1 MSNAIRTHVNARR
14 LRLPRA
20 AATAFAAA
28 FAGTFAAAC
37 APKADVPAADA
48 HTAPHISAFKVTDA
62 QRAKLVIVTITPVK
76 FHPTLEA
83 TGTVAFNGDLS
94 TSVLSPISGPVA
106 RIVTTLGATVV
117 AGQTL
122 ATVSSP
128 DFATAVATYRKAEE
142 MVRNTNRIL
151 TLDEKLFANDALARS
166 ELDQARTDASAA
178 LADRDAAIEGMR
190 SLGVDNATITAI
202 RDGKQA
208 TPVEGAVRAPIPG
221 TVVEKLI
228 NPGQLLQAGATAAF
242 TVADLSTMWIFASVY
257 GADVGAVRAG
267 QNAAIIT
274 DASASPVTARVDYV
288 APIVDPGT
296 KATSVRLIAGN
307 GGQFLKRDMFVRIRI
322 FSTGD
327 RTGLL
332 VPTSAVLRD
341 DENLPFVFLANAD
354 GSFSRRRV
362 TLGARVGEK
371 YEITAGLAGGDKV
384 LADGA
389 LFVQFAENQ

>member
-1 MSNAIRTHVNARR
+1 MPELPVNNASRAR
-14 LRLPRA
+14 LRAFCLTVSA
-20 AATAFAAA
+20 AALAT
-28 FAGTFAAAC
+28 AC
-37 APKADVPAADA
+37 APKADAPASD
-48 HTAPHISAFKVTDA
+48 HTAPHASTFKVTDA
-62 QRAKLVIVTITPVK
+62 QRAKLVIVTIEPVK

-83 TGTVAFNGDLS
+83 TGTVAFNGDKS

-166 ELDQARTDASAA
+166 ELDQARTDASSAI
-178 LADRDAAIEGMR
+178 ADRDAAVEQMR
-190 SLGVDNATITAI
+190 ALGVDNATISAI
-202 RDGKQA
+202 RDGKQV

-221 TVVEKLI
+221 VVVEKMI
-228 NPGQLLQAGATAAF
+228 TPGQLLQAGSTAAF
-242 TVADLSTMWIFASVY
+242 TVADLSTMWVFASVY
-257 GADVGAVRAG
+257 GADIAAVSAG
-267 QNAAIIT
+267 QSAEIIT
-274 DASASPVTARVDYV
+274 DGSSKPVSARVDYV
-288 APIVDPGT
+288 ASIVDPGT
-296 KATSVRLIAGN
+296 KAASVRLIAGN
-307 GGQFLKRDMFVRIRI
+307 GGQLLKRDMFVRIRI
-322 FSTGD
+322 LSSVE
-327 RTGLL
+327 RNGLL
-332 VPTSAVLRD
+332 VPASSVLRD
-341 DENLPFVFLANAD
+341 DENLPFVFIANAD

-362 TLGARVGEK
+362 TIGARVGEK
-371 YEITAGLAGGDKV
+371 YEITAGLTGGDKI

>member
-1 MSNAIRTHVNARR
+1 MTNACRSRARA
-14 LRLPRA
+14 LCLMLTVA
-20 AATAFAAA
+20 AGGIAAT
-28 FAGTFAAAC
+28 AC
-37 APKADVPAADA
+37 APKADARSNESTVAAKPG
-48 HTAPHISAFKVTDA
+48 TFKVTDA
-62 QRAKLVIVTITPVK
+62 QRAKLQIVTLASVK

-83 TGTVAFNGDLS
+83 TGTVAFNGDRS

-106 RIVTTLGATVV
+106 RIVTTLGASVV

-151 TLDEKLFANDALARS
+151 TLDEKLFANDALAHS

-178 LADRDAAIEGMR
+178 LADRDAAVASMR
-190 SLGVDNATITAI
+190 SLGVDNATINAI

-208 TPVEGAVRAPIPG
+208 SPVEGAVRAPIPG
-221 TVVEKLI
+221 IVVEKLI
-228 NPGQLLQAGATAAF
+228 NPGQLLQAGMTAAF

-257 GADVGAVRAG
+257 GADVSAVSAG
-267 QNAAIIT
+267 QSAEIIA
-274 DASASPVTARVDYV
+274 DGSAKPVSARVDYV

-307 GGQFLKRDMFVRIRI
+307 GSQLLKRDMFVRIRI
-322 FSTGD
+322 FSTKE
-327 RTGLL
+327 RNGLL
-332 VPTSAVLRD
+332 VPAAAVLRD
-341 DENLPFVFLANAD
+341 EDNLPFVFLANAD

-371 YEITAGLAGGDKV
+371 YEITAGLTAGDKV

>member
-1 MSNAIRTHVNARR
+1 MPEFPVTNACRSRARA
-14 LRLPRA
+14 LCLMLTVA
-20 AATAFAAA
+20 AGGIAAT
-28 FAGTFAAAC
+28 AC
-37 APKADVPAADA
+37 APKADARSNESTVAAKPG
-48 HTAPHISAFKVTDA
+48 TFKVTDA
-62 QRAKLVIVTITPVK
+62 QRAKLQIVTLASVK

-83 TGTVAFNGDLS
+83 TGTVAFNGDRS

-106 RIVTTLGATVV
+106 RIVTTLGASVV

-151 TLDEKLFANDALARS
+151 TLDEKLFANDALAHS

-178 LADRDAAIEGMR
+178 LADRDAAVASMR
-190 SLGVDNATITAI
+190 SLGVDNATINAI

-208 TPVEGAVRAPIPG
+208 SPVEGAVRAPIPG
-221 TVVEKLI
+221 IVVEKLI
-228 NPGQLLQAGATAAF
+228 NPGQLLQAGMTAAF

-257 GADVGAVRAG
+257 GADVSAVSAG
-267 QNAAIIT
+267 QSAEIIA
-274 DASASPVTARVDYV
+274 DGSAKPVSARVDYV

-307 GGQFLKRDMFVRIRI
+307 GSQLLKRDMFVRIRI
-322 FSTGD
+322 FSTKE
-327 RTGLL
+327 RNGLL
-332 VPTSAVLRD
+332 VPAAAVLRD
-341 DENLPFVFLANAD
+341 EDNLPFVFLANAD

-371 YEITAGLAGGDKV
+371 YEITAGLTAGDKV